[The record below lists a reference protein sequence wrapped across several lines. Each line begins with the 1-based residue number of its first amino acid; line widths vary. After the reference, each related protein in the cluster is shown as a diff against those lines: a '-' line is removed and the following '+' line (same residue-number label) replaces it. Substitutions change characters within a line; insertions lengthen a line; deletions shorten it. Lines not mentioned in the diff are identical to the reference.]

1 MTTRVQLSFDRDDEN
16 FTLGFNLKDESLGE
30 VFDKLEIMLT
40 ALGFVLDGK
49 MLNLVDKEDNPTDNA
64 STVEFLADAYS
75 YNNFD
80 NMSTTFTV
88 HPGGKE

>member
-1 MTTRVQLSFDRDDEN
+1 MTTRIELSFDRDDEN
-16 FTLGFNLKDESLGE
+16 FTLGFNLNDESLGE
-30 VFDKLEIMLT
+30 VFDKLEIMLV

-49 MLNLVDKEDNPTDNA
+49 MLNLVDKENSSINNA
-64 STVEFLADAYS
+64 SALEFLADSYN